1 MANGDVVDL
10 RHALIDIALGVL
22 VIIGLD
28 LGIRQRIGRLAVQHV
43 LIIVHRRIIRQQI
56 VVIDLGRDALAEV
69 QLQIGVDIVIAVVRR
84 ALGKAALRVQHVL
97 DGLGLRLRQLIA
109 RLLRR
114 QIQGA
119 DLGEV
124 VRGARQEILL
134 PRSAARGVLQGQR
147 LRVVQTQHGGIGAIV
162 VHELVEFHPVVDL
175 QVGVRQAVAR
185 RVARNDRAH
194 LHVAGLRRAR
204 GIGGVVRDGV
214 LAEIIGVDQIGRLAV
229 GRRDLLA
236 RFERLVCDGLGRAVR
251 CLSRLRLRGLRPGRV
266 ILAARDE
273 QDAGRDG
280 RHESQRRQENG
291 NLCALGHAGLLFRG
305 LIFLRLRLRDRR
317 GFRFGLRGRLRL
329 GRGHFQFL
337 VFVVFQIHNVSRF
350 PNDAPIISHHTGLFN
365 AFSRR
370 GVNFLSTFARRAARR
385 ARP

>member
-1 MANGDVVDL
+1 M
-10 RHALIDIALGVL
+10 
-22 VIIGLD
+22 
-28 LGIRQRIGRLAVQHV
+28 
-43 LIIVHRRIIRQQI
+43 
-56 VVIDLGRDALAEV
+56 IDLGRDTLAEV
-69 QLQIGVDIVIAVVRR
+69 QLQIGVDIVIAVIRR

-97 DGLGLRLRQLIA
+97 DGGGVRLRQLIA

-124 VRGARQEILL
+124 VCGARQEILL

-175 QVGVRQAVAR
+175 QVGIRQAVAR

-194 LHVAGLRRAR
+194 LHIAGLRRAR
-204 GIGGVVRDGV
+204 SIGGVVRDGV
-214 LAEIIGVDQIGRLAV
+214 LAEISGVDQIGRLAV

-266 ILAARDE
+266 ILAACDE

-280 RHESQRRQENG
+280 RHEGQRRQENG
-291 NLCALGHAGLLFRG
+291 DLCALGHAGLLFRR
-305 LIFLRLRLRDRR
+305 LLLRLLLRLRLRDRR

-329 GRGHFQFL
+329 GRGHFQFF

>member
-1 MANGDVVDL
+1 MERTWKADYEKFARTARENVAATLDNMDYPALERAAELILAAKAAGKRLHISGIGKPAHLAGYAASLFSSTGTPAYFLHGTEAVHGSCGQLVPGDVVIFISNSGET
-10 RHALIDIALGVL
+10 AEMKATVS
-22 VIIGLD
+22 
-28 LGIRQRIGRLAVQHV
+28 AVKNNGCAV
-43 LIIVHRRIIRQQI
+43 
-56 VVIDLGRDALAEV
+56 
-69 QLQIGVDIVIAVVRR
+69 IGVSGNASSWLAQQSEV
-84 ALGKAALRVQHVL
+84 H
-97 DGLGLRLRQLIA
+97 
-109 RLLRR
+109 LLAH
-114 QIQGA
+114 A
-119 DLGEV
+119 DAE
-124 VRGARQEILL
+124 
-134 PRSAARGVLQGQR
+134 
-147 LRVVQTQHGGIGAIV
+147 GGP
-162 VHELVEFHPVVDL
+162 L
-175 QVGVRQAVAR
+175 
-185 RVARNDRAH
+185 DRAH

-204 GIGGVVRDGV
+204 SIGGVVRDGV
-214 LAEIIGVDQIGRLAV
+214 LAEVIGVDQIGRLAV

-236 RFERLVCDGLGRAVR
+236 RFERLVRDGLGRAVR
-251 CLSRLRLRGLRPGRV
+251 CLSRLRLRGLRLGRV

-280 RHESQRRQENG
+280 RRKSQRRQENG
-291 NLCALGHAGLLFRG
+291 DLCALGHAGLLFRG

-329 GRGHFQFL
+329 GRGHFQFF